1 MKKLKNLFMTMLA
14 MLVMVLPSSVAS
26 AQTVDTQAGGTGT
39 ITIRNAS
46 QSQTYTV
53 YKLFDATVTADG
65 TGISYKVPTG
75 KTLPADNP
83 YFAVDSKGNIT
94 AKPNADVSTPEF
106 ATWAKSFGTKVKEA
120 EATENTLVFTN
131 LTFGYYFV
139 TSSLG
144 SVLTVD
150 STKPNATVI
159 DKNTTN
165 PTIPDLNSGGGKKI
179 VAGDETTSS
188 RTTAKIGDRVP
199 FQFKFNATNFVT
211 EKDVITA
218 NEVTKQIKSYTITDT
233 PTALTINQDSVVVKV
248 GTKTLVKNQD
258 YKVSFDNTG
267 KMTVVLT
274 WIKGDKSTIYNSPI
288 EVNVT
293 YSAVVTKDAKEG
305 QATNKATL
313 GYNSFDPTDS
323 TDPNHPDNP
332 NPTPTDPTPVN
343 PKDPDDNST
352 TVTTHRFTLKNTN
365 EAKDILTGAEFKL
378 YDASTGG
385 AEIKLV
391 KDTDGTYRVAE
402 ANEEG
407 VVIEAGQVVIKGLK
421 GETTYYLEQT
431 KAPDGYNILEGRQA
445 IKVTSNNA
453 AEAIVINNKGG
464 LLPSTGSI
472 GTTMFYISGAVML
485 IGAFIF
491 MVSKRRMKNL

>member
-1 MKKLKNLFMTMLA
+1 MLA

-26 AQTVDTQAGGTGT
+26 AQTVDTQAGGDGT

-83 YFAVDSKGNIT
+83 YFAVDSKGNVT
-94 AKPNADVSTPEF
+94 AKEGATVSSEAF
-106 ATWAKSFGTKVKEA
+106 ATWAKSFGTEVKS
-120 EATENTLVFTN
+120 ATATDNTLVFTN

-144 SVLTVD
+144 AVLTVD
-150 STKPNATVI
+150 STTPNATVI

-165 PTIPDLNSGGGKKI
+165 PTIPDSTNGGGKKI
-179 VAGDETTSS
+179 VAADGTTTST
-188 RTTAKIGDRVP
+188 TTAKIGDTVP

-211 EKDVITA
+211 AADVT
-218 NEVTKQIKSYTITDT
+218 TKQIKSYTITDT

-248 GTKTLVKNQD
+248 GTEILIKDQD
-258 YKVSFDNTG
+258 YTVSFDNNS

-274 WIKGDKSTIYNSPI
+274 WIKADKSTIYNSPI

-293 YSAVVTKDAKEG
+293 YSAVVTKEAKEG
-305 QATNKATL
+305 EATNTATL
-313 GYNSFDPTDS
+313 GYNSFDPTD
-323 TDPNHPDNP
+323 
-332 NPTPTDPTPVN
+332 PTDPTPVN
-343 PKDPDDNST
+343 PKDPDDNKT
-352 TVTTHRFTLKNTN
+352 TVTTHRFTLKKTN
-365 EAKDILTGAEFKL
+365 EANDTLTGAEFKL

-385 AEIKLV
+385 TEIKVV
-391 KDTDGTYRVAE
+391 KDRYGTYRVAE

-421 GETTYYLEQT
+421 GTTTYYLEET
-431 KAPDGYNILEGRQA
+431 KAPDGYNILTERQA
-445 IKVTSNNA
+445 IEVTSDNT
-453 AEAIVINNKGG
+453 AEANVVNKKGG

-472 GTTMFYISGAVML
+472 GTTMFYLSGAVML

>member
-1 MKKLKNLFMTMLA
+1 MKKFKNLFMAMLA
-14 MLVMVLPSSVAS
+14 MLAMVLPSSVAS

-83 YFAVDSKGNIT
+83 YFAVDSKGNVT
-94 AKPNADVSTPEF
+94 AKEGATVSSEEF
-106 ATWAKSFGTKVKEA
+106 ATWTKTFRTEVKS
-120 EATENTLVFTN
+120 ATATDNTLVFTN

-144 SVLTVD
+144 AVLTVD
-150 STKPNATVI
+150 STTPNATVI

-165 PTIPDLNSGGGKKI
+165 PTIPDSTTGGGKKI
-179 VAGDETTSS
+179 VAADGTTISTS
-188 RTTAKIGDRVP
+188 TAKIGDTVP

-211 EKDVITA
+211 AADVT
-218 NEVTKQIKSYTITDT
+218 TKQIKSYTITDT

-258 YKVSFDNTG
+258 YTVSFDNTG

-274 WIKGDKSTIYNSPI
+274 WIKEDKSTIYNSPI

-293 YSAVVTKDAKEG
+293 YSAVVNKDAKEG
-305 QATNKATL
+305 EATNTATL

-352 TVTTHRFTLKNTN
+352 TVTTHRFTLKKTN
-365 EAKDILTGAEFKL
+365 EANGTLTGAEFKL
-378 YDASTGG
+378 YDALSGG
-385 AEIKLV
+385 AEIKV
-391 KDTDGTYRVAE
+391 VNDGDAYRVAE

-407 VVIEAGQVVIKGLK
+407 VVIEADQVVIKGLK
-421 GETTYYLEQT
+421 GTTTYYLEET
-431 KAPDGYNILEGRQA
+431 KAPDGYNILTERQA
-445 IKVTSNNA
+445 IEVTSDNT
-453 AEAIVINNKGG
+453 AEANVVNKKGG

-472 GTTMFYISGAVML
+472 GTTMFYLSGAVML

>member
-1 MKKLKNLFMTMLA
+1 MKKFKNLFMAMLA
-14 MLVMVLPSSVAS
+14 MLAMVLPSSVAS

-83 YFAVDSKGNIT
+83 YFAVDSKGNVT
-94 AKPNADVSTPEF
+94 AKEGATVSSEAF
-106 ATWAKSFGTKVKEA
+106 ATWAKSFGTEVKS
-120 EATENTLVFTN
+120 ATATDNTLVFTN

-144 SVLTVD
+144 AVLTVD
-150 STKPNATVI
+150 STTPNATVI

-165 PTIPDLNSGGGKKI
+165 PTIPDSTNGGGKKI
-179 VAGDETTSS
+179 VAADGTTTST
-188 RTTAKIGDRVP
+188 TTAKIGDTVP

-211 EKDVITA
+211 A
-218 NEVTKQIKSYTITDT
+218 AGVTKQIKSYTITDT

-248 GTKTLVKNQD
+248 GTKILIKDQD
-258 YKVSFDNTG
+258 YTVSFDNTG

-274 WIKGDKSTIYNSPI
+274 WIKADKSTIYNSPI

-293 YSAVVTKDAKEG
+293 YSAVVNKDAKEG
-305 QATNKATL
+305 EATNTATL
-313 GYNSFDPTDS
+313 GYNSFDPTD
-323 TDPNHPDNP
+323 PR
-332 NPTPTDPTPVN
+332 DPTPVN
-343 PKDPDDNST
+343 PKDPDDNKT
-352 TVTTHRFTLKNTN
+352 TVTTHRFTLKKTN
-365 EAKDILTGAEFKL
+365 EANDTLTGAEFKL

-385 AEIKLV
+385 TEIKVV
-391 KDTDGTYRVAE
+391 KDREGTYRVAE

-421 GETTYYLEQT
+421 GTTTYYLEET
-431 KAPDGYNILEGRQA
+431 KAPDGYNILTERQA
-445 IKVTSNNA
+445 IEVTSDNT
-453 AEAIVINNKGG
+453 AEANVVNKKGG

-472 GTTMFYISGAVML
+472 GTTMFYLSGAVML

>member
-1 MKKLKNLFMTMLA
+1 MKKLKNLFMAMLA
-14 MLVMVLPSSVAS
+14 MLAMVLPSSVAS
-26 AQTVDTQAGGTGT
+26 AQTVDTQAGGTGK

-53 YKLFDATVTADG
+53 YKLFDATVTEDG

-75 KTLPADNP
+75 NTLPADNP
-83 YFAVDSKGNIT
+83 YFAVDSKGNVT
-94 AKPNADVSTPEF
+94 AKEGATVSSEAF
-106 ATWAKSFGTKVKEA
+106 ATWAKSFGTEVKSA
-120 EATENTLVFTN
+120 EATDNTLVFTN

-144 SVLTVD
+144 AVLTVD
-150 STKPNATVI
+150 STTPKVTVI

-165 PTIPDLNSGGGKKI
+165 PTIPDSTNGGGKKI
-179 VAGDETTSS
+179 VAADGTTTST
-188 RTTAKIGDRVP
+188 TTAKIGDTVP

-211 EKDVITA
+211 AADVT
-218 NEVTKQIKSYTITDT
+218 TKQIKSYTITDT

-248 GTKTLVKNQD
+248 GTEILIKDQD
-258 YKVSFDNTG
+258 YTVSFDNTG

-274 WIKGDKSTIYNSPI
+274 WIKADKSTIYNSPI

-305 QATNKATL
+305 EATNTATL
-313 GYNSFDPTDS
+313 GYNSFDPTDP

-352 TVTTHRFTLKNTN
+352 TVTTHRFTLKKTN
-365 EAKDILTGAEFKL
+365 EANDTLTGAEFKL
-378 YDASTGG
+378 YDALSGG
-385 AEIKLV
+385 AEIKVV
-391 KDTDGTYRVAE
+391 KDGDAYRVAE

-421 GETTYYLEQT
+421 GGTTYYLEET
-431 KAPDGYNILEGRQA
+431 KAPDGYNILTERQA
-445 IKVTSNNA
+445 IEVTSDNT
-453 AEAIVINNKGG
+453 AEANVVNKKGG

-472 GTTMFYISGAVML
+472 GTTMFYLSGAVML

>member
-1 MKKLKNLFMTMLA
+1 MKKFKNLFMAMLA

-106 ATWAKSFGTKVKEA
+106 ATWANRFGKEVKS
-120 EATENTLVFTN
+120 ATATDNTLVFTN

-144 SVLTVD
+144 AVLTVD
-150 STKPNATVI
+150 STTPNATVI

-165 PTIPDLNSGGGKKI
+165 PTIPDSTNGGGKKI
-179 VAGDETTSS
+179 VAADGTTTST
-188 RTTAKIGDRVP
+188 TTAKIGDTVP

-211 EKDVITA
+211 AADVT
-218 NEVTKQIKSYTITDT
+218 TKQIKSYTITDT

-248 GTKTLVKNQD
+248 GTKILIKDQD
-258 YKVSFDNTG
+258 YTVSFDNTG

-274 WIKGDKSTIYNSPI
+274 WIKADKSTIYNSPI

-293 YSAVVTKDAKEG
+293 YSAVVNKDAKEG
-305 QATNKATL
+305 VATNTATL
-313 GYNSFDPTDS
+313 GYNSFDPTNPQ
-323 TDPNHPDNP
+323 DPNHPDNP
-332 NPTPTDPTPVN
+332 DPTPTDPTPVN
-343 PKDPDDNST
+343 PKDPDDNTT
-352 TVTTHRFTLKNTN
+352 TVTTHRFTLKKTN
-365 EAKDILTGAEFKL
+365 EANDTLTGAEFKL
-378 YDASTGG
+378 YDALSGG
-385 AEIKLV
+385 AEIKVV
-391 KDTDGTYRVAE
+391 KDGDAYRVAE

-421 GETTYYLEQT
+421 GTTTYYLEET
-431 KAPDGYNILEGRQA
+431 KAPDGYNILTDRQD
-445 IKVTSNNA
+445 IKVASDNK
-453 AEAIVINNKGG
+453 AEANVVNKKGG

-472 GTTMFYISGAVML
+472 GTTMFYLSGAVML

>member
-1 MKKLKNLFMTMLA
+1 MKKLKNLFMAMLA

-26 AQTVDTQAGGTGT
+26 AQTVDAQAGGTGT

-53 YKLFDATVTADG
+53 YKLFEATVTADG

-83 YFAVDSKGNIT
+83 YFAVDSKGNVT
-94 AKPNADVSTPEF
+94 AKEGATVSLEAF
-106 ATWAKSFGTKVKEA
+106 ATWAKSFGTEVKSA
-120 EATENTLVFTN
+120 KATDNTLVFTN

-144 SVLTVD
+144 AVLTVD
-150 STKPNATVI
+150 STTPNATVI

-165 PTIPDLNSGGGKKI
+165 PTIPDSNDGGGKKI
-179 VAGDETTSS
+179 VAADGTTTST
-188 RTTAKIGDRVP
+188 TTAKIGDTVP

-211 EKDVITA
+211 V
-218 NEVTKQIKSYTITDT
+218 NGVTKQIKSYTITDT
-233 PTALTINQDSVVVKV
+233 PTALTINQDTVVVKV
-248 GTKTLVKNQD
+248 GTKTLVKDQD
-258 YKVSFDNTG
+258 YTVSFDNTG

-274 WIKGDKSTIYNSPI
+274 WIKRDKSTIYDSPI

-293 YSAVVTKDAKEG
+293 YSAVVNKDAKEG
-305 QATNKATL
+305 VATNTATL
-313 GYNSFDPTDS
+313 GYNSFDPTNPQ
-323 TDPNHPDNP
+323 DPNHPDNP
-332 NPTPTDPTPVN
+332 DPTPTDPTPVN
-343 PKDPDDNST
+343 PKDPDDNTT
-352 TVTTHRFTLKNTN
+352 TVTTHRFTLKKTN
-365 EAKDILTGAEFKL
+365 EANDTLTGAEFKL
-378 YDASTGG
+378 YDALSGG
-385 AEIKLV
+385 AEIKVV
-391 KDTDGTYRVAE
+391 KDGDAYRVAE
-402 ANEEG
+402 ANETG
-407 VVIEAGQVVIKGLK
+407 VAIEAGEVVIKGLK
-421 GETTYYLEQT
+421 HSTTYYLEEM
-431 KAPDGYNILEGRQA
+431 KAPNGYNILTERKSIEVKENNTAQA
-445 IKVTSNNA
+445 N
-453 AEAIVINNKGG
+453 IVNKKGG

>member
-1 MKKLKNLFMTMLA
+1 MKKLKNLFMSMLA

-53 YKLFDATVTADG
+53 YKLFEATVTADG

-83 YFAVDSKGNIT
+83 YFAVDSKGNVT
-94 AKPNADVSTPEF
+94 AKEGATVSSEAF

-120 EATENTLVFTN
+120 EATDNTLVFTN

-144 SVLTVD
+144 AVLTVD
-150 STKPNATVI
+150 STTPNATVI

-165 PTIPDLNSGGGKKI
+165 PTIPDSNNGGGKKI
-179 VAGDETTSS
+179 VAGDKTTTST
-188 RTTAKIGDRVP
+188 TTAKIGDTVP

-211 EKDVITA
+211 A
-218 NEVTKQIKSYTITDT
+218 NGVTKQIKSYTITDT
-233 PTALTINQDSVVVKV
+233 PTALTINQDTVVVKV
-248 GTKTLVKNQD
+248 GTKTLVKDQD
-258 YKVSFDNTG
+258 YTVSFDNIG

-305 QATNKATL
+305 QATNTATL

-332 NPTPTDPTPVN
+332 NPDTPDTSVN
-343 PKDPDDNST
+343 PNDPNDNST
-352 TVTTHRFTLKNTN
+352 TVTTHSFTLKNTN

-385 AEIKLV
+385 TEIKLV

-402 ANEEG
+402 ANEVG

-421 GETTYYLEQT
+421 GETTYYLEQI
-431 KAPDGYNILEGRQA
+431 KAPDGYNILTERQA
-445 IKVTSNNA
+445 IKVTSDNA
-453 AEAIVINNKGG
+453 AEAIVVNKKGG

-472 GTTMFYISGAVML
+472 GTSMFYISGAVML

>member
-1 MKKLKNLFMTMLA
+1 MAMLA

-83 YFAVDSKGNIT
+83 YFAVDSKGNVT
-94 AKPNADVSTPEF
+94 AKEGATVSSEAF
-106 ATWAKSFGTKVKEA
+106 ATWAKSFGTEVKS
-120 EATENTLVFTN
+120 ATATDNTLVFTN

-144 SVLTVD
+144 AVLTVD
-150 STKPNATVI
+150 STTPNATVI

-165 PTIPDLNSGGGKKI
+165 PTIPDSTNGGGKKI
-179 VAGDETTSS
+179 VAADGTTTST
-188 RTTAKIGDRVP
+188 TTAKIGDTVP

-211 EKDVITA
+211 AADVT
-218 NEVTKQIKSYTITDT
+218 TKQIKSYTITDT

-248 GTKTLVKNQD
+248 GTEILVKDQD
-258 YKVSFDNTG
+258 YTVSFDNTG

-274 WIKGDKSTIYNSPI
+274 WIKADKSTIYNSPI

-293 YSAVVTKDAKEG
+293 YSAVVNKDAKEG
-305 QATNKATL
+305 EATNTATL
-313 GYNSFDPTDS
+313 GYNSFDPTD
-323 TDPNHPDNP
+323 
-332 NPTPTDPTPVN
+332 PTDPTPVN
-343 PKDPDDNST
+343 PKDPDDNKT
-352 TVTTHRFTLKNTN
+352 TVTTHRFTLKKTN
-365 EAKDILTGAEFKL
+365 EANDTLTGAEFKL

-385 AEIKLV
+385 TEIKVV

-421 GETTYYLEQT
+421 GTTTYYLEET
-431 KAPDGYNILEGRQA
+431 KAPDGYNILTERQA
-445 IKVTSNNA
+445 IEVTSDNT
-453 AEAIVINNKGG
+453 AEANVVNKKGG

-472 GTTMFYISGAVML
+472 GTTMFYLSGAVML

>member
-1 MKKLKNLFMTMLA
+1 MKKLKNLFMAMLA
-14 MLVMVLPSSVAS
+14 MLAMVLPSSVAS

-39 ITIRNAS
+39 IIIRNAS

-53 YKLFDATVTADG
+53 YKLFDATVTTVNG
-65 TGISYKVPTG
+65 IGISYKVPTG
-75 KTLPADNP
+75 KTLPANNP
-83 YFAVDSKGNIT
+83 YFAVDSKGNVT
-94 AKPNADVSTPEF
+94 AKTNADVTTPEF
-106 ATWAKSFGTKVKEA
+106 ATWAKSFGAPVKEA
-120 EATENTLVFTN
+120 TATDNTLVFTN

-144 SVLTVD
+144 AVLTVD

-165 PTIPDLNSGGGKKI
+165 PTIPDSTNGGGKKI
-179 VAGDETTSS
+179 VAADGTTSS
-188 RTTAKIGDRVP
+188 TTTAKIGDTVP

-211 EKDVITA
+211 E
-218 NEVTKQIKSYTITDT
+218 NGVTRQIKSYTITDA
-233 PTALTINQDSVVVKV
+233 PTALTINQGSVVVKV
-248 GTKTLVKNQD
+248 GEQTLAKDKD
-258 YKVSFDNTG
+258 YTVSFEYG
-267 KMTVVLT
+267 RMTVVLT
-274 WIKGDKSTIYNSPI
+274 WIKADKSTIYNSPI

-293 YSAVVTKDAKEG
+293 YSAVVNKDAKEG
-305 QATNKATL
+305 EATNTATL
-313 GYNSFDPTDS
+313 GYNSFDPTNPQ
-323 TDPNHPDNP
+323 DPNHPDNP

-352 TVTTHRFTLKNTN
+352 TVTTHRFTLKKTN
-365 EAKDILTGAEFKL
+365 EANDTLTGAEFKL
-378 YDASTGG
+378 YDALSGG
-385 AEIKLV
+385 AEIKVV
-391 KDTDGTYRVAE
+391 KDGDAYRVAE

-421 GETTYYLEQT
+421 GTTTYYLEET
-431 KAPDGYNILEGRQA
+431 KAPDGYNILTERQA
-445 IKVTSNNA
+445 IEVTSDNT
-453 AEAIVINNKGG
+453 AEANVVNKKGG

-472 GTTMFYISGAVML
+472 GTTMFYLSGAVML

>member
-1 MKKLKNLFMTMLA
+1 MKKLKNLFMAMLA

-83 YFAVDSKGNIT
+83 YFAVDSKGNVT
-94 AKPNADVSTPEF
+94 AKEGANVSSEAF
-106 ATWAKSFGTKVKEA
+106 ATWAKSFGTGVKS
-120 EATENTLVFTN
+120 ATATDNTLVFTN

-144 SVLTVD
+144 AVLTVD
-150 STKPNATVI
+150 STTPNATVI

-165 PTIPDLNSGGGKKI
+165 PTIPDSNNGGGKKI
-179 VAGDETTSS
+179 VAADGTTTST
-188 RTTAKIGDRVP
+188 TTAKIGDTVP

-211 EKDVITA
+211 A
-218 NEVTKQIKSYTITDT
+218 AGVTKQIKSYTITDT

-258 YKVSFDNTG
+258 YTVSFDNTG
-267 KMTVVLT
+267 KMTVVLR

-305 QATNKATL
+305 EATNKATL
-313 GYNSFDPTDS
+313 GYNSFDPTNL

-332 NPTPTDPTPVN
+332 NPDTPDTSVN
-343 PKDPDDNST
+343 PNNPNDNST

-385 AEIKLV
+385 TEIKLV

-402 ANEEG
+402 AGEVG

-431 KAPDGYNILEGRQA
+431 KAPDGYNILTDRQA
-445 IKVTSNNA
+445 IEVTPDNK
-453 AEAIVINNKGG
+453 AEAIVVNKKGG

>member
-1 MKKLKNLFMTMLA
+1 MLA
-14 MLVMVLPSSVAS
+14 MLAMVLPSSVAS
-26 AQTVDTQAGGTGT
+26 AQTVDTQAGGTGE

-53 YKLFDATVTADG
+53 YKLFDATVTTVNG
-65 TGISYKVPTG
+65 IGISYKVPTG

-83 YFAVDSKGNIT
+83 YFAVDSKGNVS
-94 AKPNADVSTPEF
+94 AKEGADVSSEAF
-106 ATWAKSFGTKVKEA
+106 ATWANTFGTEVKSA

-144 SVLTVD
+144 AVLTVD
-150 STKPNATVI
+150 STTPKVTVI

-165 PTIPDLNSGGGKKI
+165 PTIPDSNNGGGKKI
-179 VAGDETTSS
+179 VAADGTTTST
-188 RTTAKIGDRVP
+188 TTAKIGDTVP

-211 EKDVITA
+211 A
-218 NEVTKQIKSYTITDT
+218 AGVTKQIKSYTITDT
-233 PTALTINQDSVVVKV
+233 PTALTINQNSVVVKV
-248 GTKTLVKNQD
+248 GTEILDKDQD

-274 WIKGDKSTIYNSPI
+274 WIKEDKSTIYNSPI

-293 YSAVVTKDAKEG
+293 YSAVVNKDAKEG
-305 QATNKATL
+305 VATNTATL
-313 GYNSFDPTDS
+313 GYNSFDPTNPQ
-323 TDPNHPDNP
+323 DPNHPDNP

-343 PKDPDDNST
+343 PKDPDDNTT
-352 TVTTHRFTLKNTN
+352 TVTTHRFTLKKTN
-365 EAKDILTGAEFKL
+365 EANDTLTGAEFKL
-378 YDASTGG
+378 YDALSGG
-385 AEIKLV
+385 AEIKVV
-391 KDTDGTYRVAE
+391 KDGDAYRVAE
-402 ANEEG
+402 ANETG
-407 VVIEAGQVVIKGLK
+407 VAIEAGEVVIKGLK
-421 GETTYYLEQT
+421 HSTTYYLEEM
-431 KAPDGYNILEGRQA
+431 KAPNGYNILTERKSIEVKENNTAQA
-445 IKVTSNNA
+445 N
-453 AEAIVINNKGG
+453 IVNKKGG

>member
-1 MKKLKNLFMTMLA
+1 MKKLKNLFMAMLA

-83 YFAVDSKGNIT
+83 YFAVDSKGNVT
-94 AKPNADVSTPEF
+94 AKEGATVSSEAF
-106 ATWAKSFGTKVKEA
+106 ATWAMSFGTEVKS
-120 EATENTLVFTN
+120 ATATDNTLVFTN

-144 SVLTVD
+144 AVLTVD
-150 STKPNATVI
+150 STTPNATVI

-165 PTIPDLNSGGGKKI
+165 PTIPDSNNGGGKKI
-179 VAGDETTSS
+179 VAADGTTTST
-188 RTTAKIGDRVP
+188 TTAKIGDTVP

-211 EKDVITA
+211 AADVT
-218 NEVTKQIKSYTITDT
+218 TKQIKSYTITDT

-258 YKVSFDNTG
+258 YTVSFDNTG

-274 WIKGDKSTIYNSPI
+274 WIKADKSTIYNSPI

-293 YSAVVTKDAKEG
+293 YSAVVTKEAKEG
-305 QATNKATL
+305 EATNTATL
-313 GYNSFDPTDS
+313 GYNSFDPTNP

-352 TVTTHRFTLKNTN
+352 TVTTHRFTLKKTN
-365 EAKDILTGAEFKL
+365 EANDTLTGAEFKL
-378 YDASTGG
+378 YDALSGG
-385 AEIKLV
+385 AEIKVV
-391 KDTDGTYRVAE
+391 KDGDAYRVAE

-407 VVIEAGQVVIKGLK
+407 VVIEPGLEADQVVIKGLK
-421 GETTYYLEQT
+421 GTTTYYLEET
-431 KAPDGYNILEGRQA
+431 KAPDGYNILTERQA
-445 IKVTSNNA
+445 IEVTSDNT
-453 AEAIVINNKGG
+453 AEANVVNKKGG

-472 GTTMFYISGAVML
+472 GTTMFYLSGAVML

>member
-1 MKKLKNLFMTMLA
+1 MKKLKNLFMAMLA

-53 YKLFDATVTADG
+53 YKLFDATVTADDS
-65 TGISYKVPTG
+65 GISYKVPTG
-75 KTLPADNP
+75 KALPADNP
-83 YFAVDSKGNIT
+83 YFAVDSKGNVT
-94 AKPNADVSTPEF
+94 AKEGATVSSEAF

-120 EATENTLVFTN
+120 EATDNTLVFTN

-144 SVLTVD
+144 AVLTVD
-150 STKPNATVI
+150 STTPDATVI

-165 PTIPDLNSGGGKKI
+165 PTIPDSTNGGGKKI
-179 VAGDETTSS
+179 VAADGTTTST
-188 RTTAKIGDRVP
+188 TTAKIGDTVP

-211 EKDVITA
+211 E
-218 NEVTKQIKSYTITDT
+218 NGVTRQIKSYTITDA
-233 PTALTINQDSVVVKV
+233 PTALTINQGSVVVKV
-248 GTKTLVKNQD
+248 GEQTLAKDKD
-258 YKVSFDNTG
+258 YTVSFEYG
-267 KMTVVLT
+267 RMTVVLT
-274 WIKGDKSTIYNSPI
+274 WIKADKSTIYNSPI

-293 YSAVVTKDAKEG
+293 YSAVVTKEAKEG
-305 QATNKATL
+305 EATNTATL
-313 GYNSFDPTDS
+313 GYNSFDPTNPQ
-323 TDPNHPDNP
+323 DPNHPDNP

-352 TVTTHRFTLKNTN
+352 TVTTHRFTLKKTN
-365 EAKDILTGAEFKL
+365 EANDTLTGAEFKL

-385 AEIKLV
+385 TEIKVV
-391 KDTDGTYRVAE
+391 KDRVGTYRVAE

-407 VVIEAGQVVIKGLK
+407 DVIEAGQVVIKGLK
-421 GETTYYLEQT
+421 GGTTYYLEET
-431 KAPDGYNILEGRQA
+431 KAPDGYNILTERQA
-445 IKVTSNNA
+445 IEVTSDNT
-453 AEAIVINNKGG
+453 AEANVVNKKGG

-472 GTTMFYISGAVML
+472 GTTMFYLSGAVML

>member
-1 MKKLKNLFMTMLA
+1 MKKLKNLFMSMLA

-53 YKLFDATVTADG
+53 YKLFEATVTADG

-83 YFAVDSKGNIT
+83 YFAVDSKGNVT
-94 AKPNADVSTPEF
+94 AKEGATVSSEAF

-120 EATENTLVFTN
+120 EATDNTLVFTN

-144 SVLTVD
+144 AVFTLD
-150 STKPNATVI
+150 STKPDATVI

-165 PTIPDLNSGGGKKI
+165 PTIPDSNNGGGKKI
-179 VAGDETTSS
+179 VAGDKTTTST
-188 RTTAKIGDRVP
+188 TTAKIGDTVP

-211 EKDVITA
+211 A
-218 NEVTKQIKSYTITDT
+218 NGVTKQIKSYTITDT

-248 GTKTLVKNQD
+248 GTKTLVKDQD
-258 YKVSFDNTG
+258 YTVSFDNTG

-274 WIKGDKSTIYNSPI
+274 WIKEDKSTIYNSPI

-305 QATNKATL
+305 QATNTATL

-332 NPTPTDPTPVN
+332 NPDTLDTSVN
-343 PKDPDDNST
+343 PNDPNDNST
-352 TVTTHRFTLKNTN
+352 TVTTHSFTLKNTN

-385 AEIKLV
+385 TEIKLV

-402 ANEEG
+402 AGEVG

-421 GETTYYLEQT
+421 GATTYYLEQT
-431 KAPDGYNILEGRQA
+431 KAPDGYNILTDRQA
-445 IKVTSNNA
+445 IEVTSDNK
-453 AEAIVINNKGG
+453 AEAIVVNKKGG

-472 GTTMFYISGAVML
+472 GTSMFYISGAVML

>member
-1 MKKLKNLFMTMLA
+1 MKKLKNLFMAMLA
-14 MLVMVLPSSVAS
+14 MLAMVLPSSVAS

-75 KTLPADNP
+75 KTLPANNP
-83 YFAVDSKGNIT
+83 YFAVDSKGNVT
-94 AKPNADVSTPEF
+94 AKTNADVTTPEF
-106 ATWAKSFGTKVKEA
+106 ATWAKSFGAPVKEA
-120 EATENTLVFTN
+120 TATDNTLVFTN

-144 SVLTVD
+144 AVLTVD

-165 PTIPDLNSGGGKKI
+165 PTIPDSTNGGGKKI
-179 VAGDETTSS
+179 VAADGTTSS
-188 RTTAKIGDRVP
+188 TTTAKIGDTVP

-211 EKDVITA
+211 E
-218 NEVTKQIKSYTITDT
+218 NGVTRQIKSYTITDA
-233 PTALTINQDSVVVKV
+233 PTALTINQGSVVVKV
-248 GTKTLVKNQD
+248 GEQTLAKDKD
-258 YKVSFDNTG
+258 YTVSFEYG
-267 KMTVVLT
+267 RMTVVLT
-274 WIKGDKSTIYNSPI
+274 WIKADKSTIYNSPI

-293 YSAVVTKDAKEG
+293 YSAVVTKEAKEG
-305 QATNKATL
+305 EATNTATL
-313 GYNSFDPTDS
+313 GYNSFDPTD
-323 TDPNHPDNP
+323 PR
-332 NPTPTDPTPVN
+332 DPTPVN

-352 TVTTHRFTLKNTN
+352 TVTTHRFTLKKTN
-365 EAKDILTGAEFKL
+365 EANDTLTGAEFKL
-378 YDASTGG
+378 YDALSGG
-385 AEIKLV
+385 AEIKVV
-391 KDTDGTYRVAE
+391 KDGDAYRVAE
-402 ANEEG
+402 ANETG
-407 VVIEAGQVVIKGLK
+407 VAIEAGEVVIKGLK
-421 GETTYYLEQT
+421 HSTTYYLEEM
-431 KAPDGYNILEGRQA
+431 KAPNGYNILTERKSIEVKENNTAQA
-445 IKVTSNNA
+445 N
-453 AEAIVINNKGG
+453 IVNKKGG

>member
-1 MKKLKNLFMTMLA
+1 MKKLKNLFMAMLA

-53 YKLFDATVTADG
+53 YKLFDATVTEDG

-75 KTLPADNP
+75 KTLADNP
-83 YFAVDSKGNIT
+83 YFAVDSKGNVT
-94 AKPNADVSTPEF
+94 AKEGADVSSEAF
-106 ATWAKSFGTKVKEA
+106 ATWAKSFGGTGVKSA
-120 EATENTLVFTN
+120 KATDNTLVFTN

-144 SVLTVD
+144 TVLTVD

-165 PTIPDLNSGGGKKI
+165 PTIPDPNDGGGKKI
-179 VAGDETTSS
+179 VAADGTTTST
-188 RTTAKIGDRVP
+188 TTAKIGDTVP

-211 EKDVITA
+211 E
-218 NEVTKQIKSYTITDT
+218 NGVTKQIKSYTITDT
-233 PTALTINQDSVVVKV
+233 PEALAIIQDSVEVKV
-248 GTKTLVKNQD
+248 GPKTETKTLAKGTD
-258 YKVSFDNTG
+258 YTVTFDGDGN
-267 KMTVVLT
+267 MTVVLT
-274 WIKGDKSTIYNSPI
+274 WIKADKSTIYNSPI

-305 QATNKATL
+305 EATNTATL
-313 GYNSFDPTDS
+313 GYNSFDPADP

-332 NPTPTDPTPVN
+332 DPDTPDTPVDPT
-343 PKDPDDNST
+343 DPDDNTT
-352 TVTTHRFTLKNTN
+352 TVTTHSFTLKKTN
-365 EAKDILTGAEFKL
+365 EAKKTLTGAKFKL
-378 YDASTGG
+378 YDAKENGN
-385 AEIKLV
+385 EIKVV
-391 KDTDGTYRVAE
+391 KESEGVYRVAE

-407 VVIEAGQVVIKGLK
+407 VEIEAGQVVIKGLK
-421 GETTYYLEQT
+421 GTTTYYLEET
-431 KAPDGYNILEGRQA
+431 KAPDGYNILTERKA
-445 IKVTSNNA
+445 IEVTSDNT
-453 AEAIVINNKGG
+453 AEANVENKKGG

-485 IGAFIF
+485 ISAFIF

>member
-1 MKKLKNLFMTMLA
+1 MAMLA

-53 YKLFDATVTADG
+53 YKLFEATVTADG

-83 YFAVDSKGNIT
+83 YFKVDSKGNVT
-94 AKPNADVSTPEF
+94 AKEGADVSSKAF

-120 EATENTLVFTN
+120 EATDNTLEFTN

-144 SVLTVD
+144 AVFTLD
-150 STKPNATVI
+150 STKPDATVI

-165 PTIPDLNSGGGKKI
+165 PTIPDSNNGGGKKI

-188 RTTAKIGDRVP
+188 TTTAKIGDRVP

-258 YKVSFDNTG
+258 YTVSFDSTG

-274 WIKGDKSTIYNSPI
+274 WIKGDKSTIYDSPI

-293 YSAVVTKDAKEG
+293 YSAVVTKDAKGGE
-305 QATNKATL
+305 ATNKATL
-313 GYNSFDPTDS
+313 GYKSFDPTDS

-332 NPTPTDPTPVN
+332 DTPDTPDTPVDPKN
-343 PKDPDDNST
+343 PEDNKT
-352 TVTTHRFTLKNTN
+352 TVTTHSFTLKNTN
-365 EAKDILTGAEFKL
+365 ETGKSITGAEFKL
-378 YDASTGG
+378 YDADGN
-385 AEIKLV
+385 EIKVV
-391 KDTDGTYRVAE
+391 KDTDGNYRVAE
-402 ANEEG
+402 ANEVG

-431 KAPDGYNILEGRQA
+431 KAPDGYDILEGRQA
-445 IKVTSNNA
+445 IKVTSDNE
-453 AEAIVINNKGG
+453 AEAVVVNKKGG

>member
-1 MKKLKNLFMTMLA
+1 MKKLKNLFMAMLA
-14 MLVMVLPSSVAS
+14 MLAMVLPSSVAS
-26 AQTVDTQAGGTGT
+26 AQTVDTQAGGTGK

-53 YKLFDATVTADG
+53 YKLFDATVTEDG

-75 KTLPADNP
+75 NTLPADNP
-83 YFAVDSKGNIT
+83 YFAVDSKGNVT
-94 AKPNADVSTPEF
+94 AKEGATVSSEAF
-106 ATWAKSFGTKVKEA
+106 ATWAKSFGTEVKSA
-120 EATENTLVFTN
+120 EATDNTLVFTN

-144 SVLTVD
+144 AVLTVD

-165 PTIPDLNSGGGKKI
+165 PTIPDSNNGGGKKI
-179 VAGDETTSS
+179 VAGDKTTTS
-188 RTTAKIGDRVP
+188 TITAKIGDTVP

-211 EKDVITA
+211 A
-218 NEVTKQIKSYTITDT
+218 NGVTKQIKSYTITDT

-248 GTKTLVKNQD
+248 GEQTLVKGKD
-258 YKVSFDNTG
+258 YTASFDDAG

-274 WIKGDKSTIYNSPI
+274 WINRDKSTIYNSPI

-293 YSAVVTKDAKEG
+293 YSAVVNKDAKEG
-305 QATNKATL
+305 VATNTATL
-313 GYNSFDPTDS
+313 GYNSFNPIDP

-332 NPTPTDPTPVN
+332 NPDTPDTSVN
-343 PKDPDDNST
+343 PNDPNDNST
-352 TVTTHRFTLKNTN
+352 TVTTHSFTLKNTN

-385 AEIKLV
+385 TEIKVV

-402 ANEEG
+402 ANEVG

-421 GETTYYLEQT
+421 GTTTYYLEET
-431 KAPDGYNILEGRQA
+431 KAPDGYNILTKRQA
-445 IKVTSNNA
+445 IEVTSNNT
-453 AEAIVINNKGG
+453 AEANVVNNKGG

-472 GTTMFYISGAVML
+472 GTTMFYLSGAFML

>member
-1 MKKLKNLFMTMLA
+1 MKKLKNLFMAMLA

-26 AQTVDTQAGGTGT
+26 AQTVDTQAGGDGT

-53 YKLFDATVTADG
+53 YKLFDATVTADDS
-65 TGISYKVPTG
+65 GISYKVPTG
-75 KTLPADNP
+75 KALPADNS
-83 YFAVDSKGNIT
+83 YFAVDSKGNVT
-94 AKPNADVSTPEF
+94 AKEGATVSSEAF

-120 EATENTLVFTN
+120 EATDNTLEFTN

-144 SVLTVD
+144 AVLTVD

-159 DKNTTN
+159 DKNETN
-165 PTIPDLNSGGGKKI
+165 PTIPDSTNGGGKKI
-179 VAGDETTSS
+179 VAADGTTTST
-188 RTTAKIGDRVP
+188 TTAKIGDRVP

-211 EKDVITA
+211 K
-218 NEVTKQIKSYTITDT
+218 NGVTKQIQSYTITDT
-233 PTALTINQDSVVVKV
+233 PTALTINQNSVVVKV
-248 GTKTLVKNQD
+248 GTKTLVKDQD
-258 YKVSFDNTG
+258 YKVSFNTG

-274 WIKGDKSTIYNSPI
+274 WINDKSTIYNSPI

-305 QATNKATL
+305 VATNTATL
-313 GYNSFDPTDS
+313 GYNSFDPTNPQ
-323 TDPNHPDNP
+323 DPNHPDNP
-332 NPTPTDPTPVN
+332 NPIPTDPTPVN
-343 PKDPDDNST
+343 PKNPDDNKT
-352 TVTTHRFTLKNTN
+352 TVTTHRFTLKKTN
-365 EAKDILTGAEFKL
+365 EANDTLTGAEFKL
-378 YDASTGG
+378 YDALSGG
-385 AEIKLV
+385 AEIKVV
-391 KDTDGTYRVAE
+391 KDGDAYRVAE
-402 ANEEG
+402 ANETG
-407 VVIEAGQVVIKGLK
+407 VAIEAGEVVIKGLK
-421 GETTYYLEQT
+421 HSTTYYLEEM
-431 KAPDGYNILEGRQA
+431 KAPNGYNILTERKSIEVKENNTAQA
-445 IKVTSNNA
+445 N
-453 AEAIVINNKGG
+453 IVNKKGG

>member
-1 MKKLKNLFMTMLA
+1 MKKFKNLFMAMLA

-53 YKLFDATVTADG
+53 YKLFEATVTADG

-83 YFAVDSKGNIT
+83 YFAVDSKGNVT
-94 AKPNADVSTPEF
+94 AKEGATVSSEAF

-120 EATENTLVFTN
+120 EATDNTLVFTN

-144 SVLTVD
+144 AVFTLD
-150 STKPNATVI
+150 STKPDATVI

-165 PTIPDLNSGGGKKI
+165 PTIPDSNNGGGKKI
-179 VAGDETTSS
+179 VAGDKTTTST
-188 RTTAKIGDRVP
+188 TTAKIGDTVP

-211 EKDVITA
+211 A
-218 NEVTKQIKSYTITDT
+218 NGVTKQIKSYTITDT

-248 GTKTLVKNQD
+248 GTKTLVKDQD
-258 YKVSFDNTG
+258 YTVSFDNTG

-274 WIKGDKSTIYNSPI
+274 WIKEDKSTIYNSPI

-305 QATNKATL
+305 QATNTATL

-332 NPTPTDPTPVN
+332 NPDTLDTSVNPTDPN
-343 PKDPDDNST
+343 DNST
-352 TVTTHRFTLKNTN
+352 TVTTHSFTLKNTN

-385 AEIKLV
+385 TEIKLV

-402 ANEEG
+402 AGEVG

-421 GETTYYLEQT
+421 GETTYYLEQI
-431 KAPDGYNILEGRQA
+431 KAPDGYNILTDRQA
-445 IKVTSNNA
+445 IEVTSDNK
-453 AEAIVINNKGG
+453 AEAIVVNKKGG

-472 GTTMFYISGAVML
+472 GTSMFYISGAVML

>member
-1 MKKLKNLFMTMLA
+1 MKKFKNLFMAMLA
-14 MLVMVLPSSVAS
+14 MLAMVLPSSVAS

-53 YKLFDATVTADG
+53 YKLFDATVTADDS
-65 TGISYKVPTG
+65 GISYKVPTG
-75 KTLPADNP
+75 KALPADNP
-83 YFAVDSKGNIT
+83 YFAVDSKGNVT
-94 AKPNADVSTPEF
+94 AKEGATVSSEAF

-120 EATENTLVFTN
+120 EATDNTLEFTN

-144 SVLTVD
+144 AVLTVD

-159 DKNTTN
+159 DKNETN
-165 PTIPDLNSGGGKKI
+165 PTIPDSTNGGGKKI
-179 VAGDETTSS
+179 VAADGTTTST
-188 RTTAKIGDRVP
+188 TTAKIGDTVP

-211 EKDVITA
+211 AADVT
-218 NEVTKQIKSYTITDT
+218 TKQIKSYTITDT
-233 PTALTINQDSVVVKV
+233 PTALTINQNSVVVKV
-248 GTKTLVKNQD
+248 GTKTLVKDQD
-258 YKVSFDNTG
+258 YKVSFDNNS

-274 WIKGDKSTIYNSPI
+274 WIKADKSTIYNSPI

-293 YSAVVTKDAKEG
+293 YSAVVTKEAKEG
-305 QATNKATL
+305 EATNTATL
-313 GYNSFDPTDS
+313 GYNSFDPTD
-323 TDPNHPDNP
+323 
-332 NPTPTDPTPVN
+332 PTDPTPVN
-343 PKDPDDNST
+343 PKDPDDNKT
-352 TVTTHRFTLKNTN
+352 TVTTHRFTLKKTN
-365 EAKDILTGAEFKL
+365 EANDTLTGAEFKL

-385 AEIKLV
+385 TEIKVV
-391 KDTDGTYRVAE
+391 KDREGTYRVAE

-421 GETTYYLEQT
+421 GTTTYYLEET
-431 KAPDGYNILEGRQA
+431 KAPDGYNILTERKSIEVKENNTAQA
-445 IKVTSNNA
+445 N
-453 AEAIVINNKGG
+453 IVNKKGG

>member
-1 MKKLKNLFMTMLA
+1 MKKLKNLFMAMLA
-14 MLVMVLPSSVAS
+14 MLAMVLPSSVAS
-26 AQTVDTQAGGTGT
+26 AQTVDTQAGGTGK

-53 YKLFDATVTADG
+53 YKLFDATVTTVNG
-65 TGISYKVPTG
+65 IGISYKVPTG
-75 KTLPADNP
+75 KTLPANNP
-83 YFAVDSKGNIT
+83 YFAVDSKGNVT
-94 AKPNADVSTPEF
+94 AKTNADVTTPEF
-106 ATWAKSFGTKVKEA
+106 ATWAKSFGAPVKEA
-120 EATENTLVFTN
+120 TATDNTLVFTN

-144 SVLTVD
+144 AVLTVD
-150 STKPNATVI
+150 STTPNATVI

-165 PTIPDLNSGGGKKI
+165 PTIPDSNDGGGKKI
-179 VAGDETTSS
+179 VAADGTTTST
-188 RTTAKIGDRVP
+188 TTAKIGDTVP

-211 EKDVITA
+211 V
-218 NEVTKQIKSYTITDT
+218 NGVTKQIKSYTITDT
-233 PTALTINQDSVVVKV
+233 PTALTINQDTVVVKV
-248 GTKTLVKNQD
+248 GTKTLVKDQD
-258 YKVSFDNTG
+258 YTVSFDNTG

-274 WIKGDKSTIYNSPI
+274 WIKADKSTIYNSPI

-293 YSAVVTKDAKEG
+293 YSAVVTKEAKEG
-305 QATNKATL
+305 EATNTATL
-313 GYNSFDPTDS
+313 GYNSFDPTNPQ
-323 TDPNHPDNP
+323 DPNHPDNP
-332 NPTPTDPTPVN
+332 DPTPTDPTPVN

-352 TVTTHRFTLKNTN
+352 TVTTHRFTLKKTN
-365 EAKDILTGAEFKL
+365 EANDTLTGAEFKL

-385 AEIKLV
+385 TEIKVV
-391 KDTDGTYRVAE
+391 KDRVGTYRVAE

-421 GETTYYLEQT
+421 GTTTYYLEET
-431 KAPDGYNILEGRQA
+431 KAPDGYNILTDRQD
-445 IKVTSNNA
+445 IKVASDNK
-453 AEAIVINNKGG
+453 AEANVVNKKGG

-472 GTTMFYISGAVML
+472 GTTMFYLSGAVML